1 MSVKK
6 NLLKN
11 TAAGIWSKGSAI
23 FFRLIQ
29 VPLLLSFL
37 GVDDFGRWL
46 VIYSLP
52 SWLTLANMGFGSV
65 ASNEMSMA
73 VSAKEYQRAREVF
86 STVLAIVLI
95 IGLIGSILL
104 LGGAFVIPWNRILKD
119 SAERDLEFSKAIIY
133 LGLTVFISFSFEAFG
148 GRFRAAHKAHVSVL
162 IASFLPWI
170 NLLGMF
176 ISLQFSRRFDHLAL
190 SQLASTCL
198 FFLVYQWMSWR
209 SMPELFF
216 SFKSVKLKGA
226 SALFR
231 KGLAFQAFPLGN
243 ALIFQGNIF
252 IVQMILG
259 PAAVTLFGTV
269 RTLVRTVN
277 QVMEMINQ
285 AIWPEM
291 SHLFGVKDFQRA
303 AKLHRIAVGAS
314 VALSFIGV
322 IGLMI
327 LGKTIYGFWVGKEIV
342 LPADLLFLFLCSIPF
357 NSLWL
362 TSSVVHMAS
371 NQHEGLAIRYL
382 IATILSALA
391 CAGLSYWLGLEGA
404 AISTVI
410 VDLVLIPYV
419 VKRSL
424 QLTHD
429 TWKGFI
435 EGIIREAKSMPGLI
449 RRNVIRRNANG

>member
-6 NLLKN
+6 SLLKN
-11 TAAGIWSKGSAI
+11 TAAGLWSKGSSI

-73 VSAKEYQRAREVF
+73 ASAKDFQRAREVF
-86 STVLAIVLI
+86 STVLAIVVL
-95 IGLIGSILL
+95 IGLIGSVLL
-104 LGGAFVIPWNRILKD
+104 VSGAFFIPWNTILKD
-119 SAERDLEFSKAIIY
+119 TVTRSGEFSRAIIF
-133 LGLTVFISFSFEAFG
+133 LGLTVFVSFSFEAFG

-162 IASFLPWI
+162 VASFLPWI

-176 ISLQFSRRFDHLAL
+176 ISLQFSKRFDHLAF
-190 SQLASTCL
+190 SQLVSTAV

-209 SMPELFF
+209 VMPELSF
-216 SFKSVKLKGA
+216 SLKAIKLKG
-226 SALFR
+226 SSHLFR

-252 IVQMILG
+252 IVQLILG
-259 PAAVTLFGTV
+259 PAAVTVFGTV

-291 SHLFGVKDFQRA
+291 SHFFGVNDFTRA
-303 AKLHRIAVGAS
+303 AKLHRIAVGLS
-314 VALSFIGV
+314 VSLSILGV
-322 IGLMI
+322 IGLLF
-327 LGKTIYGFWVGKEIV
+327 LGKPIYTFWVGKEIA
-342 LPADLLFLFLCSIPF
+342 LPHNLLFLFLFSIPF

-371 NQHEGLAIRYL
+371 NKHEGLAVRYL
-382 IATILSALA
+382 IGTVISALA
-391 CAGLSYWLGLEGA
+391 CGILSYWLGLEGA
-404 AISTVI
+404 AISTII
-410 VDLVLIPYV
+410 VDLILIPYV
-419 VKRSL
+419 VRKSM

-429 TWKGFI
+429 NWKDFI
-435 EGIIREAKSMPGLI
+435 DGIFTEFKAVPGIIR
-449 RRNVIRRNANG
+449 RYVNG